1 MNDYPDFDCRFTVDG
16 NLVSLRHFR
25 MLARTETEN
34 SVTAEVIG
42 RRVSRFNVQELVFA
56 KPVSSV
62 TLPVMISKLCLT
74 ARTA

>member
-34 SVTAEVIG
+34 IATAEVIG
-42 RRVSRFNVQELVFA
+42 RRVSQFDVQELVFA
-56 KPVSSV
+56 KPVSSI
-62 TLPVMISKLCLT
+62 TLLVMISKLHLT